1 MFVHTHFT
9 FQPSTLTLAKLISES
24 TDSIYMLHSIN
35 NVRGVLCK
43 YYSFET
49 ISLNDL
55 ELDTKDAYEIS
66 YQELSIIAHMVR
78 QKYLS
83 MCLLLTCKLSF
94 CLIVAKRRI
103 VEVNMTHFSYSSYK
117 IFILEVSEWKIKNK
131 ITI

>member
-1 MFVHTHFT
+1 MSSLGVRGMFVHTHFT

-66 YQELSIIAHMVR
+66 YQELSIRFNCAKHMVVMCN
-78 QKYLS
+78 YLYFKW
-83 MCLLLTCKLSF
+83 LF
-94 CLIVAKRRI
+94 C
-103 VEVNMTHFSYSSYK
+103 F
-117 IFILEVSEWKIKNK
+117 
-131 ITI
+131 